1 MMVGSPLLLR
11 AQEPECLVGMAEDF
25 VPMTRTERAAEYAKS
40 LAWPQAFVYSA
51 AGAAFGQAID
61 RPDEWGQGARG
72 FGLRMGSGY
81 GGHVIGSTFE
91 SAFALGLHEDNRYFV
106 SGRPQFA
113 GRLAYALSSTFLARH
128 DNGSRVFSLS
138 GFGGNA
144 MGSFVPRTWQPR
156 STTSLA
162 DGAVAFGLTYAA
174 RAGIN
179 VVREFA
185 PPLIARVFR

>member
-1 MMVGSPLLLR
+1 
-11 AQEPECLVGMAEDF
+11 MAEDF

-40 LAWPQAFVYSA
+40 LAWPQAFLYSA
-51 AGAAFGQAID
+51 AGAAVGQAAD
-61 RPDEWGQGARG
+61 RPHEWGQGARG

-81 GGHVIGSTFE
+81 GGRVIGMTFE

-106 SGRPQFA
+106 SGRPRIA
-113 GRLAYALSSTFLARH
+113 GRLVYALSSTFLARH

-162 DGAVAFGLTYAA
+162 DGAMAFGLTYAA